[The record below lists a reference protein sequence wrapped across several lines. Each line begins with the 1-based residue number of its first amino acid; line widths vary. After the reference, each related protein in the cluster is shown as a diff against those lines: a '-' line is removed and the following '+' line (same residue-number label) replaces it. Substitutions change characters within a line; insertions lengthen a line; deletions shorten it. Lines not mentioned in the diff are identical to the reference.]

1 MMGIVTDRLDKLRRL
16 AYRYGGQVVLSIVNR
31 RAFVSASV
39 SLAGAPSGSLEL
51 RPLSLRN
58 PRSGRLD
65 RNKVERELVIEMGG
79 PIAER
84 IARGSGSYEWHGTGR
99 DVLSSDRAIAFASE
113 LSDSHEATRAYLKYI
128 WLRAR
133 DTLIEPDNWAA
144 VQMVAADLLDRQT
157 VTARR
162 ARELYR
168 QTIETMHPNA

>member
-1 MMGIVTDRLDKLRRL
+1 MGIVTDRLERMRHL
-16 AYRYGGQVVLSIVNR
+16 AYRYAGRAVLCIVNR
-31 RAFVSASV
+31 RALVSV
-39 SLAGAPSGSLEL
+39 SLSMTGEPSGRLEL
-51 RPLSLRN
+51 RSLALRD

-84 IARGSGSYEWHGTGR
+84 IARGGRTREWHGTGR
-99 DVLSSDRAIAFASE
+99 EVLASDRAMALALE

-144 VQMVAADLLDRQT
+144 VQMIAADLLDRQT
-157 VTARR
+157 VTSRR
-162 ARELYR
+162 ARERYR
-168 QTIETMHPNA
+168 QTLATLHPDT